1 MQDKIFDII
10 MNEEEITWQT
20 IIFDLV
26 RTEKMD
32 PWDVNVSLL
41 AKKFLDKLKELKEMD
56 FRIGGKVL
64 LAAAIMLRIKSTK
77 LLDEDMGEL
86 DRLIA
91 SSEQTEDEFYEELEH
106 ELSNTA
112 DDGEFKI
119 VPRTPQPRKRKVSVY
134 DLVEALNKALEVQ
147 GRRPIRE
154 PLRSPEVKIPENV
167 REITEIIGEVYG
179 QIKQFYLGNKGT
191 TLTFSQL
198 IPSESKEDKVYTFI
212 PLLHLNHQRKI
223 DLEQAEHF
231 GEIEITLLRMGA
243 LVPPTEEEQPEK

>member
-41 AKKFLDKLKELKEMD
+41 AKMFLDKLKALKEMD
-56 FRIGGKVL
+56 FRVGGKVL
-64 LAAAIMLRIKSTK
+64 LAAAIMLRIKSTR

-86 DRLIA
+86 DRLIT
-91 SSEQTEDEFYEELEH
+91 SSEQTEEEFYDELEH
-106 ELSNTA
+106 ELTNTA

-147 GRRPIRE
+147 HRRPPRE
-154 PLRSPEVKIPENV
+154 IAISQIIKAPENV
-167 REITEIIGEVYG
+167 KEMSLIIAGVYE
-179 QIKQFYLGNKGT
+179 QIRRFYLGKTGK

-198 IPSESKEDKVYTFI
+198 IPSDSKEDKVYTFI
-212 PLLHLNHQRKI
+212 PLLHLNHQRRI
-223 DLEQAEHF
+223 DLDQTEHF

-243 LVPPTEEEQPEK
+243 MLPPTEEEQPEK

>member
-1 MQDKIFDII
+1 MQNKIFDIV

-26 RTEKMD
+26 RSEKMD

-41 AKKFLDKLKELKEMD
+41 AKMFLDRLKTFKETD
-56 FRIGGKVL
+56 FRISGKVL
-64 LAAAIMLRIKSTK
+64 LAAAIMLRIKSTR

-91 SSEQTEDEFYEELEH
+91 SSEQTEDEFYEELQQDFAGARVE
-106 ELSNTA
+106 
-112 DDGEFKI
+112 GEDFAI

-147 GRRPIRE
+147 GRRPPRE
-154 PLRSPEVKIPENV
+154 TSISPEVKAPENV
-167 REITEIIGEVYG
+167 KEITAIIGEVYQ
-179 QIKQFYLGNKGT
+179 QIKAFYTGKTGT

-223 DLEQAEHF
+223 DLEQQEHF
-231 GEIEITLLRMGA
+231 GEIEITLLRMTGA
-243 LVPPTEEEQPEK
+243 GLGELPKE